1 MNYIGPPYIRS
12 NAARKTR
19 LINFDS
25 SYAANGYTLK
35 QQHRQE
41 LDKLAAFVSQTTD
54 FSYWLVGYASKKG
67 NHASNQTLSANRALA
82 VETYLKSLNPLFGDP
97 DRLAIFQA
105 RGDQGYI
112 AGDKDN
118 SEDERAVE
126 VHIFLGSPTPPPPPP
141 NVVPPR
147 PKPPLPGGQ
156 RFTKW
161 EVATPGGVFVAE
173 VVGGGFNVFFIRN
186 TQLNEMRGYIQPV
199 AGAGASLS
207 VSGLG
212 MVGRIIQNMIT
223 GVAGSAPDF
232 TDVTPPNPVTWEEVE
247 GCLVRVSSAS
257 AGLLKGGGAAII
269 TFSSSG
275 VQHYG
280 PSGVPIKESMDLWQF
295 LAVGE
300 QWQVGVNASV
310 AVGPL
315 IRVDG

>member
-1 MNYIGPPYIRS
+1 LNYIGPPYIKS

-25 SYAANGYTLK
+25 SYAANGYSLK

-67 NHASNQTLSANRALA
+67 NHSSNQTLSANRALA

-97 DRLAIFQA
+97 DRLAIFEA

-112 AGDKDN
+112 
-118 SEDERAVE
+118 
-126 VHIFLGSPTPPPPPP
+126 
-141 NVVPPR
+141 
-147 PKPPLPGGQ
+147 
-156 RFTKW
+156 
-161 EVATPGGVFVAE
+161 
-173 VVGGGFNVFFIRN
+173 
-186 TQLNEMRGYIQPV
+186 
-199 AGAGASLS
+199 AGASLS

-247 GCLVRVSSAS
+247 GCLVSVSSAS

-269 TFSSSG
+269 TLFVLVAPLPISRPLALGGLVPLMIFS
-275 VQHYG
+275 
-280 PSGVPIKESMDLWQF
+280 LC
-295 LAVGE
+295 L
-300 QWQVGVNASV
+300 
-310 AVGPL
+310 L
-315 IRVDG
+315 

>member
-1 MNYIGPPYIRS
+1 LNYIGPPYIKS

-35 QQHRQE
+35 QQHKQE
-41 LDKLAAFVSQTTD
+41 LDKLAAFVSQTSE

-67 NHASNQTLSANRALA
+67 NHSSNKTLSANRALA
-82 VETYLKSLNPLFGDP
+82 VESYLKSLNPLFGDP
-97 DRLAIFQA
+97 DRLAIFEA

-141 NVVPPR
+141 NVVPPK
-147 PKPPLPGGQ
+147 PKPPLPGGP

-212 MVGRIIQNMIT
+212 LIGRIIQDILT
-223 GVAGSAPDF
+223 GVAGSPPDF
-232 TDVTPPNPVTWEEVE
+232 TDVTPPEPVTWEEVE
-247 GCLVRVSSAS
+247 GCLVRVSSAG
-257 AGLLKGGGAAII
+257 AGLVKGGGAAVI

-280 PSGVPIKESMDLWQF
+280 PSGVPLKESMDLWQF

-315 IRVDG
+315 IRVNG